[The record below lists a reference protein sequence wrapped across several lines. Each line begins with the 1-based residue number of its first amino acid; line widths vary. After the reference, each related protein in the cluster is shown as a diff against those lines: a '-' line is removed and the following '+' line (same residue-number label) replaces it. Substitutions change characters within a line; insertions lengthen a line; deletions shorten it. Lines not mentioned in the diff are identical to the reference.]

1 MENITN
7 NNFIIEYNQEEDKC
21 IIYMKTQDIIY
32 EDFDNK
38 IPNDYYKLE
47 DLGLIKI
54 YEISID
60 EFHKYIYKYDNKL
73 KIKINYK
80 SFLNNKKFNN
90 TIKIIE
96 FINNFMNFNL
106 LNILNNR

>member
-1 MENITN
+1 MNNFIN

-21 IIYMKTQDIIY
+21 IIYMKTQEIIY

-47 DLGLIKI
+47 DLGLIKMNK
-54 YEISID
+54 ISID
-60 EFHKYIYKYDNKL
+60 EFQRYIYKYNNKL
-73 KIKINYK
+73 NIKINYK
-80 SFLNNKKFNN
+80 SFFNNKKFNN
-90 TIKIIE
+90 TNKIIE

-106 LNILNNR
+106 LNILNN

>member
-1 MENITN
+1 MENIKN
-7 NNFIIEYNQEEDKC
+7 NNFVIEYNQKEDKC
-21 IIYMKTQDIIY
+21 IIYMKTQEIIY

-38 IPNDYYKLE
+38 IPNDYYRLE
-47 DLGLIKI
+47 DLGLIKMN
-54 YEISID
+54 EISID
-60 EFHKYIYKYDNKL
+60 EFQRYIYKYDNKL
-73 KIKINYK
+73 KININYK